1 MTSLENIVRFYVR
14 RDLSGD
20 EIKKLIGKEPILY
33 SDLKNYS
40 SIDQVLGQR
49 GYAVILYQKAELDGH
64 YVSLFKDGD
73 GHLNFQDS
81 YGYGVDVPINMGL
94 LPFDKPL
101 PRYLGQLIESSGM
114 RLITNDF
121 DYQRGKMKGYADCGR
136 HACLRI
142 RCRSLSN
149 DDYRYM
155 MTNNVSKF
163 LTPDHNATIL
173 TLLAL
178 DDLNEVAKK

>member
-1 MTSLENIVRFYVR
+1 MTSLETMVKYYLR

-20 EIKKLIGKEPILY
+20 EIKKLIGREPVLY
-33 SDLKNYS
+33 SDLKNYKS
-40 SIDQVLGQR
+40 VDDLLGR
-49 GYAVILYQKAELDGH
+49 YNYVVVLYQKAEFDGH
-64 YVSLFKDGD
+64 YVSLFKDDD
-73 GHLNFQDS
+73 GNLNYQDS

-101 PRYLGQLIESSGM
+101 PRYLGMLIEKSGR
-114 RLITNDF
+114 RLITNTF

-142 RCRSLSN
+142 RCRKMSN

-163 LTPDHNATIL
+163 LTPDHNAVML

-178 DDLNEVAKK
+178 DDLGKLDNE